1 MADADK
7 ISVLKIGGK
16 KYAVNL
22 FWNEAED
29 SSRVQEAARQEAARQ
44 SELELDLFCVRQ
56 GVSQYGLGR
65 RRVGHAKGMA
75 SLAGHMADSR
85 PGSWLGV
92 FSVDDGYYIL
102 AVRDNEILGE
112 TDRVF
117 TDELDARTQLE
128 EFLTRGEWSEIYAP
142 SSLSIDGA
150 QDLSIES
157 FVASGRPPR
166 LQDINRVGSA
176 VKWIVIG
183 GVVVLAVFGGLFYQ
197 KYQEDLAYQ
206 EMLARLEAQARNNLP
221 GRQQQEVEVP
231 PMPWEG
237 RFVAAKYLPACAEA
251 MKQAVLDIPGWKPIS
266 IACDGTGSSV
276 SLKIDRTANLG
287 QGGGTINWI
296 RWALN
301 RHGMDRA
308 SASPVGENGAE
319 VTWSIAG
326 DIEKSRPAL
335 TPPRL
340 SESRRYLQSWLEE
353 TFTQVR
359 FSNGDRNPFFE
370 TLKFR
375 FETPYDPSRFSEILG
390 RVEGLTIDKVAFD
403 LSRYVYTVEGA
414 VHEKFDLP
422 PGTVAAAR
430 SGKPQEPARAR

>member
-29 SSRVQEAARQEAARQ
+29 SSRVQEAARREAARQ

-65 RRVGHAKGMA
+65 KRLGHSKGMA

-117 TDELDARTQLE
+117 SDELDARTQFE

-142 SSLSIDGA
+142 ASLSIDGA
-150 QDLSIES
+150 QDQSIET
-157 FVASGRPPR
+157 FIASGRPPR

-176 VKWIVIG
+176 FKWIVIG
-183 GVVVLAVFGGLFYQ
+183 GVVVAIIFGGLLYQ
-197 KYQEDLAYQ
+197 KYQAEAEYQ
-206 EMLARLEAQARNNLP
+206 EMLRNLEAQARNNLP
-221 GRQQQEVEVP
+221 GRKQQEVEVP

-237 RFVAAKYLPACAEA
+237 RYSAAKYLPACSEA
-251 MKQAVLDIPGWKPIS
+251 MKRAVLDIPGWKPKAIL
-266 IACDGTGSSV
+266 CNGTGSSV
-276 SLKIDRTANLG
+276 SMNIDRSAALG

-301 RHGMDRA
+301 RKGLDR
-308 SASPVGENGAE
+308 SSISPVGDNGAE
-319 VTWSIAG
+319 ATWSISG
-326 DIEKSRPAL
+326 DVEVLKPAL

-340 SESRRYLQSWLEE
+340 AEARRYLQSWLEE

-359 FSNGDRNPFFE
+359 FTSGDKNQFFE

-375 FETPYDPSRFSEILG
+375 FETPYDPSRFSDILG
-390 RVEGLTIDKVAFD
+390 RVEGLTIDRVSLD
-403 LSRYVYTVEGA
+403 LARYVYTVEGA
-414 VHEKFDLP
+414 VHEKFELP
-422 PGTVAAAR
+422 AGVVAANR